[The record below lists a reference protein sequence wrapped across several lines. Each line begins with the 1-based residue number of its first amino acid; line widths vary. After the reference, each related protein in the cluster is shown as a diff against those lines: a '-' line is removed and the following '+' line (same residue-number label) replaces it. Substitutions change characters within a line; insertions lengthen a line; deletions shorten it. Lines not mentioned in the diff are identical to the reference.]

1 MGISTEEAM
10 GDVGGKPPWWCRKLH
25 VRRRFPRYDG
35 NTYEVNTVCTKGTLG
50 GERRGD

>member
-10 GDVGGKPPWWCRKLH
+10 GDVGGKPLGGAEKLH
-25 VRRRFPRYDG
+25 VRRHFPRYDG
-35 NTYEVNTVCTKGTLG
+35 NTYEVNTICTKGTLS